1 MTTGF
6 LLSTSRLRWSESGFS
21 AGGIGDDFNSKV
33 YNALVAFQNAAGLA
47 ADGVAGEQT
56 WNKLLPYLT
65 GYTQITT
72 LPGDTL
78 ASVASAYSTTQEAI
92 ETANPFISDFNL
104 TPNTTLT
111 VPYGFDVVPENVKYS
126 YFLTVLIVDG
136 LRARYPF
143 MSVSSAGES
152 VMGRDLLYMTIGE
165 GSTEVFANASHHAN
179 EWITTPI
186 LLKYAEDCLKA
197 VSVGGYID
205 GEQASRLFEGKKLFV
220 MPLVNPDGVDLV
232 TGALSAQSEFYLAA
246 RSIAAE
252 YRSIPFP
259 DGWKANIEGTD
270 LNLNYPAG
278 WQYAKEIKAQQGF
291 TSPAPRDYVGTA
303 PLSALESR
311 AVYNFTIS
319 HNFALGAFLSHTGRG
334 NLLEVPG
341 LQPQRRRGN
350 RQRSCPCKRL
360 LLGKYA
366 VFLRICRLQGLVYI
380 VLQPPRLHRRGR
392 NRRKSAAY
400 VGLSVNLSTEPLS
413 DYNGA
418 CICVKMIL
426 KRGGILPPV

>member
-1 MTTGF
+1 MMNMM
-6 LLSTSRLRWSESGFS
+6 LLKPGDNGVFVEYLTLALERSGFS

-165 GSTEVFANASHHAN
+165 GSTGVFANASHHAN
-179 EWITTPI
+179 EWITTPL

-319 HNFALGAFLSHTGRG
+319 HNFALALSYHTQG
-334 NLLEVPG
+334 EVIYW
-341 LQPQRRRGN
+341 
-350 RQRSCPCKRL
+350 
-360 LLGKYA
+360 KY
-366 VFLRICRLQGLVYI
+366 L
-380 VLQPPRLHRRGR
+380 
-392 NRRKSAAY
+392 
-400 VGLSVNLSTEPLS
+400 
-413 DYNGA
+413 DYNPKGA
-418 CICVKMIL
+418 EEIGNALALASGYSLENTPYSSGFAGYKDWFISFYNRPGYTVEA
-426 KRGGILPPV
+426 GIGENPLPISDFPSIYPPNRCLITTALASV